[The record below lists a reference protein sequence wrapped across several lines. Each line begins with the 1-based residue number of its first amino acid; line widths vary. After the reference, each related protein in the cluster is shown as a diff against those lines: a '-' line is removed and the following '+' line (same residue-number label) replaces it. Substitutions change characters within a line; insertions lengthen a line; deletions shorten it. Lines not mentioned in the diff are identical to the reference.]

1 MRLLSNLTSPSKMLY
16 NFFYETNFIWRA
28 HENQVKRWLLPVGGN
43 LSNFREDWIQNP
55 CPNTSLML
63 LLPELQ
69 CSGLKVN
76 QICQTIFLKLLFSNC
91 LNCSPPA
98 KIISLLMMIYLPFL
112 VALIWFKAC
121 STNQS
126 CPHCARHIWERCCFL
141 VGPYWGFYRDLLFSI
156 PRQKKNVFSTNSNKL
171 IYTLS
176 VFSILN

>member
-1 MRLLSNLTSPSKMLY
+1 MTLACGRQLKQFQRRLDSK
-16 NFFYETNFIWRA
+16 
-28 HENQVKRWLLPVGGN
+28 
-43 LSNFREDWIQNP
+43 P
-55 CPNTSLML
+55 CQNTSLML

-69 CSGLKVN
+69 CTGLKVN

-126 CPHCARHIWERCCFL
+126 CPHCARYIWKRCCFL
-141 VGPYWGFYRDLLFSI
+141 VGPYRGFYRDLLFSI